1 MKVGLF
7 TGERGLSRGQ
17 IMASYR
23 YSADR
28 HTSLTPKG
36 QDDVNRLYAGL
47 PYSRNHQRLLGM
59 LARGIREDHR
69 MNKDILAS
77 KWKQM
82 QGQIKVAW
90 GKLSDD
96 DLDEVAGRY
105 DKFVS
110 LLQDKYGYTRERA
123 EEAVDRLLREA

>member
-1 MKVGLF
+1 MKAGLF

-17 IMASYR
+17 IMSSYR
-23 YSADR
+23 FSADR
-28 HTSLTPKG
+28 HTSLTQTG
-36 QDDVNRLYAGL
+36 LDDANRLYAGL
-47 PYSRNHQRLLGM
+47 PYNTSRQRILGR

-96 DLDEVAGRY
+96 DLDKVAGRY

-110 LLQDKYGYTRERA
+110 LLQEKYGYTRERA
-123 EEAVDRLLREA
+123 EEEVDRQLREA

>member
-1 MKVGLF
+1 
-7 TGERGLSRGQ
+7 
-17 IMASYR
+17 MASYR